1 MVYTFKLFTMEPCP
15 SPQWNVSFWNYR
27 SHMKKKFHFFHLFYC
42 RDNPERIFEL
52 FVEIGKP
59 SNDDEGK
66 LFLFHLK
73 LVIISNSGMS
83 LITS

>member
-1 MVYTFKLFTMEPCP
+1 MDPYPPPPKKNEMFLLKLLITHEKEISLF
-15 SPQWNVSFWNYR
+15 S
-27 SHMKKKFHFFHLFYC
+27 LFYC

-66 LFLFHLK
+66 LFSFHLK
-73 LVIISNSGMS
+73 LVISNSGMS